1 MNVKGLFI
9 KWIIMSLALLVA
21 VGYFLIR
28 QLNNIGF
35 GFGSGAQP
43 EEAEAVIV
51 DADLPALRAVRLVPE
66 ADLAAPAKAAV
77 SVSGLRVIT
86 KIGNVVTIGL
96 HLSAAPETAEYP
108 TIRVYLQSNGK
119 TVRTVDFAP
128 QRYSHGTRLFEE
140 DVRLPITLH
149 EGETGCTASVLS
161 TGDGGHA

>member
-9 KWIIMSLALLVA
+9 KWAIMSLTLIVA
-21 VGYFLIR
+21 VGYFLVR
-28 QLNNIGF
+28 QLDNIGF

-43 EEAEAVIV
+43 GQTEAVMA
-51 DADLPALRAVRLVPE
+51 DADLPTLRSVRLVPD
-66 ADLAAPAKAAV
+66 ADPAAPAKAAV
-77 SVSGLRVIT
+77 SVSGLRVVT

-96 HLSAAPETAEYP
+96 HLSAAPETTEYP
-108 TIRVYLQSNGK
+108 GIRVYLQSNGK